1 MSEHRQASLT
11 CLPCSSSSQQQKF
24 DETTSKHDTWLNT
37 SQRNSELIIYLEL
50 IKIQCVVPI
59 FINLFEDP
67 LDVLQTDIVRDRLE
81 EADNLLKIQ
90 VTTGIKVYLIEQIQ
104 KILGQII
111 VIIYDASDARTP
123 LQSESSPVPLND
135 GQSG

>member
-50 IKIQCVVPI
+50 IKIQCMVPI

-67 LDVLQTDIVRDRLE
+67 LDVFQTDIVRDCLE

-90 VTTGIKVYLIEQIQ
+90 VTTGIEVYLIEQIQ

-111 VIIYDASDARTP
+111 VFITDVPCAKAIAANEP
-123 LQSESSPVPLND
+123 L
-135 GQSG
+135 